1 MKQSFFKLHI
11 AILLAGF
18 TGVLGRLITLD
29 EGMLVWYR
37 MGISSLALFMIAN
50 IGRKMVLPRRSDLAG
65 LLGVGGI
72 VALHW
77 VFFYGS
83 IKYANVSIALVCFST
98 VGFFTSILDPLIS
111 GRRWLFREL
120 LLGCAVMFGIWLIF
134 SFEAGNRTGI
144 ILGLVS
150 SLFAALFTILNK
162 LLLRRQ
168 TPESLTL
175 WEMTGGWLLLT
186 LLLPLWFHWFP
197 GTRVLPSITDL
208 AWLLFLGLLCTVLAF
223 RLSLDALKDISPF
236 TVNLSYNLEPVYGIL
251 LAFAIYEENKYLG
264 KGFLP
269 GMLIILATVMIQ
281 TILAWQQRRNSHS
294 SVKNE

>member
-1 MKQSFFKLHI
+1 MKRSFLKLHI

-37 MGISSLALFMIAN
+37 MGISSLAMFGIAFLSRSPLMPARADLF
-50 IGRKMVLPRRSDLAG
+50 R
-65 LLGVGGI
+65 LLGTGGI

-77 VFFYGS
+77 VLFYGS

-98 VGFFTSILDPLIS
+98 VGFFTSILDPLIT
-111 GRRWLFREL
+111 GRRWLLREL
-120 LLGCAVMFGIWLIF
+120 LLGCAVMLGIWLIF
-134 SFEAGNRTGI
+134 SFDADFRTGI

-150 SLFAALFTILNK
+150 SFMAALFTVLNK
-162 LLLRRQ
+162 ILLHHQ
-168 TPESLTL
+168 TAESLTR

-186 LLLPLWFHWFP
+186 ALLPFWLHWFP
-197 GTRVLPSITDL
+197 ASRLVPTVSDL
-208 AWLLFLGLLCTVLAF
+208 GWLIFLGLFCTVFAF
-223 RLSLDALKDISPF
+223 RLSMDALKEISPF

-251 LAFAIYEENKYLG
+251 LAFVLFEENKYLG

-269 GMLIILATVMIQ
+269 GLLIILATVVIQ
-281 TILAWQQRRNSHS
+281 TVLAWRERRQRR
-294 SVKNE
+294 